1 MRPLLPAASAVC
13 LSVLAACSPAN
24 VVAETGVAAYSAD
37 DFTSCAACHLAD
49 GGGIPGAFP
58 KIRNRAALMAVLDG
72 GRDYLITVVSSG
84 LMGPLTADGMDYSGV
99 MPGQQG
105 AMSADAIAAAL
116 NYLVLNLVD
125 DEAKDIALFSADE
138 VEKSQDANDPAGP
151 MTAAGIRQELIS
163 QHGEKWPQ

>member
-58 KIRNRAALMAVLDG
+58 KIRNRAALMVVLDG

-84 LMGPLTADGMDYSGV
+84 LMGPLTADGMDYFGV